1 MYIERI
7 RTINGDEH
15 SKRTTPA
22 PNKRMLTIEPNDW
35 DLRPD
40 MDQALMYVIFKYFF
54 IFFINNFSVVQGYP
68 YSGSGVG
75 VYSPLKL
82 DLGGLVIGA
91 IIGVGALLIVP
102 KLVGAFQGGYGGGN
116 YRSIYTNE
124 ARLSE
129 IKF

>member
-1 MYIERI
+1 MLVYRTYPNNQWRRAFKENDTSAEQTNAHDRAERL
-7 RTINGDEH
+7 GF
-15 SKRTTPA
+15 TTGYGSGV
-22 PNKRMLTIEPNDW
+22 NV
-35 DLRPD
+35 
-40 MDQALMYVIFKYFF
+40 YVIFKYFF

-116 YRSIYTNE
+116 YRSIYE
-124 ARLSE
+124 
-129 IKF
+129 